1 MSDFDGEKYVVLST
15 ANALGGKNEFLGIAY
30 IVVGSISIVLAI
42 AFLLR
47 GCVFKRQGDL
57 HYN

>member
-1 MSDFDGEKYVVLST
+1 VLST

-30 IVVGSISIVLAI
+30 IVVGAISIVLAI